1 MFVYFS
7 CTSEWVMF
15 ETRDLLGPQLRRAK
29 VRYETEKCYPW
40 QCNSF
45 GSSIPE
51 SAEYGMAFYIQL
63 EKGDPLCELVR
74 QSAQQVADG
83 LSGVLHLEIE
93 E

>member
-1 MFVYFS
+1 
-7 CTSEWVMF
+7 MF

-29 VRYETEKCYPW
+29 VRYETQKCYPW

-45 GSSIPE
+45 GFSTLAN
-51 SAEYGMAFYIQL
+51 AEYGMEFYIQL
-63 EKGDPLCELVR
+63 EKGVPQCELVR
-74 QSAQQVADG
+74 QLAQQVADN

>member
-1 MFVYFS
+1 MFVYFA
-7 CTSEWVMF
+7 CTTEWVMY

-29 VRYETEKCYPW
+29 VKYGTERCYPW

-45 GSSIPE
+45 ESAIPDG
-51 SAEYGMAFYIQL
+51 AEYGMAFYIQL
-63 EKGDPLCELVR
+63 ERGNPQCELVR
-74 QSAQQVADG
+74 QLAQSVAEN

>member
-1 MFVYFS
+1 MYIYFS
-7 CTSEWVMF
+7 CSSEWVMF

-29 VRYETEKCYPW
+29 VRYETQKCYPW

-45 GSSIPE
+45 GFSTLAN
-51 SAEYGMAFYIQL
+51 AEYGMEFYIQL
-63 EKGDPLCELVR
+63 EKGVPQCELVR
-74 QSAQQVADG
+74 QLAQQVADN